1 MSDGR
6 TWGTIIGGVVG
17 YFTGGIGFAAGA
29 AIGGAVGSLLE
40 PKKHTE
46 TNRIDDIKVSMSKY
60 GDGIPETWGNN
71 IPQATWIWSTY
82 IIQIGEEQSAGK
94 GGGVENTNYRQF
106 IHGLLC
112 LGRTPP
118 PGTPVAIRKVWVN
131 GKLNY
136 DASSGLSVGQALAS
150 AENPFANVVLFDGQ
164 DGQLPIPIIE
174 AYEGVGNVPAFTG
187 RLSLFVFGLECP
199 GGRIPQLQFEICIGA
214 TTVYYALM
222 AHANGGLQ
230 PIDLAITPDGA
241 LACVLNY
248 NNVPFDSATVSVYNL
263 FSETIER
270 SIGGFHYPTAIA
282 LSTDGKNGLACNT
295 TSNTVSVF
303 SVTEGVIVR
312 NIAFP
317 SQTNGVAIDPLHD
330 GIAYVVCSDDT
341 VQIVDYFTGVIE
353 DSFSAFSAIHSRVA
367 INADGTKLYIASRG
381 TSTIRVVDI
390 ETRTVIQTYTT
401 DSPEYLALDPKRP
414 VMYVSQTGSIAVDV
428 IDLDTGTTTATFFS
442 TGINANVYGIAVHP
456 SGGVIYLGKPSAN
469 DIELRRALPTIVLAE
484 ASVPEFIES
493 QSLRSGLEAAQ
504 IDVSAI
510 QDTFWGLTI
519 KSPASARANIAPVM
533 TYSALGVV
541 EEDGV
546 LRFFHREDKTSVAT
560 IAYDELGCAE
570 DGTEPEDPF
579 PVIHTNAQELPRSL
593 TLSYNDPNFDYQVST
608 VKAMMLTADSV
619 LDVTQT
625 LDMAATGDRTATIA
639 RRLMLE
645 QWVAQNSRS
654 CAVSRKFAFLSAGD
668 VVTVEYPR
676 GTLSEWMTS
685 KINDTGARIEIEC
698 FPADSGLIIQTVPGP
713 SSFQAQQIESLTPP
727 LRAVILDI
735 PILRDQ
741 DNDPGLYVALDSYG
755 AVPAS
760 GELFV
765 GNSNSD
771 LSPAGIVSA
780 SAPIGYTVTALGDW
794 QRNLVDET
802 NLVTV
807 YLGDDVFTNITR
819 DQLLEGSENVWA
831 MGAPGRWEIGKSRF
845 GDSLGGGRY
854 TLSSHLRGLFGTER
868 CAALHQANDTFVLLR
883 PAGLLRPAMGV
894 GDLGLT
900 KYYRAIALGRSFDSA
915 ASQTYANT
923 GEGLEPLSPVN
934 LRRAFASRDLTID
947 RRSRLAMNNS
957 TGSLPLGETTES
969 YHWKFY
975 TDGTYATLIGELTT
989 TTAAITAAQ
998 QTSIGVT
1005 PTATAYVRVA
1015 QVSDS
1020 VGTGH
1025 ELQATA

>member
-6 TWGTIIGGVVG
+6 TWGTIVGAVVG
-17 YFTGGIGFAAGA
+17 YFVPGLGYAAGA
-29 AIGGAVGSLLE
+29 AIGGAVGGLLE

-150 AENPFANVVLFDGQ
+150 AENPFANIVLFDGQ

-199 GGRIPQLQFEICIGA
+199 GGRIPQLQFELCIGA
-214 TTVYYALM
+214 ETVYYQVMGYLDA
-222 AHANGGLQ
+222 GLQ
-230 PIDLAITPDGA
+230 PRDIAITPDGA

-248 NNVPFDSATVSVYNL
+248 NNIPFDSATISVYNL
-263 FSETIER
+263 FGETIER
-270 SIGGFHYPTAIA
+270 SISGVHYPQAIS
-282 LSTDGKNGLACNT
+282 LSSDGKNGLACNT
-295 TSNTVSVF
+295 TESSVSVF
-303 SVTEGVIVR
+303 SVTEGVVVR
-312 NIAFP
+312 NIACP
-317 SQTNGVAIDPLHD
+317 AQTNGVAIDPVQD

-353 DSFSAFSAIHSRVA
+353 DSFSAFAAQHSRVV
-367 INADGTKLYIASRG
+367 INADGTLLYIASRA
-381 TSTIRVVDI
+381 TDAIQVVEI
-390 ETRTVIQTYTT
+390 ETRAVVQTYATPA
-401 DSPEYLALDPKRP
+401 PEYLALDPKRP
-414 VMYVSQTGSIAVDV
+414 VMYVCQSLSNVVRV
-428 IDLDTGTTTATFFS
+428 IDLATGSVTATFLS
-442 TGINANVYGIAVHP
+442 DELVYGMAVHP
-456 SGGVIYLGKPSAN
+456 SGGVIYLCRSTVN
-469 DIELRRALPTIVLAE
+469 DVELRRALPTIVLAE
-484 ASVPEFIES
+484 ASVPDFIES
-493 QSLRSGLEAAQ
+493 QGLRSGLTAEQ
-504 IDVSAI
+504 IDVSTI
-510 QDTFWGLTI
+510 EDSFWGLTI

-541 EEDGV
+541 EEDGL
-546 LRFFHREDKTSVAT
+546 LRFFRREDKTSVAT
-560 IAYDELGCAE
+560 ITYDELGCAE
-570 DGTEPEDPF
+570 DGGEPGDPF
-579 PVIHTNAQELPRSL
+579 PVTHVNAQELPRSL
-593 TLSYNDPNFDYQVST
+593 TLSYNDPNFDYQLST
-608 VKAMMLTADSV
+608 VKAWMLSAASGADV
-619 LDVTQT
+619 NETI
-625 LDMAATGDRTATIA
+625 DMSTTGDRAATIA
-639 RRLMLE
+639 RRMLLE
-645 QWVAQNSRS
+645 RWIAQNTRS
-654 CAVSRKFAFLSAGD
+654 GAVSRKYAYVSAGD
-668 VVTVEYPR
+668 VITVEFPR
-676 GTLSEWMTS
+676 GAFSDWMTS

-713 SSFQAQQIESLTPP
+713 SGFQAQQITPLTAP
-727 LRAVILDI
+727 LRATILDI

-755 AVPAS
+755 TVPAS

-765 GNSNSD
+765 GNSD
-771 LSPAGIVSA
+771 EALAPAGIVSA
-780 SAPIGYTVTALGDW
+780 SAPIGYTETALGDW

-819 DQLLEGSENVWA
+819 DQLLEGSENLWA

-854 TLSSHLRGLFGTER
+854 MLSSHLRGLFGTER
-868 CAALHQANDTFVLLR
+868 CAALHQANDAFVLLR
-883 PAGLLRPAMGV
+883 PAGMLRPAMGV
-894 GDLGLT
+894 GDIGLT
-900 KYYRAIALGRSFDSA
+900 KRYRAIALGRSFDSA
-915 ASQTYANT
+915 ASQSYANT

-957 TGSLPLGETTES
+957 TGSLPLGEATES

-975 TDGTYATLIGELTT
+975 TDGTYTTLIGDLIT

-998 QTSIGVT
+998 QTAIGVT
-1005 PTATAYVRVA
+1005 PTATAYVKVA

-1020 VGTGH
+1020 VGAGH